1 LHASFREWSIKGEI
15 TTILCPLL
23 ALQGVD
29 DEYGTL
35 RQIQQIKRHLKQS
48 EYRVAGLSAFVASR
62 PA

>member
-1 LHASFREWSIKGEI
+1 LHASFREWSIKDEI

-48 EYRVAGLSAFVASR
+48 ECRVAGLPAFAASR